1 MRDIK
6 FRVFTKEYG
15 IKNVNEI
22 NYGRDESIALIGSC
36 GIGLLTKYGTGKEAV
51 IEQYT
56 GIKDING
63 VEIYEGDI
71 ITFHVVMLSPDDKIG
86 YVKYY
91 PEYGYSIMLSRGSLL
106 RQEYWASGDKHT
118 IEVIGNIHEDEKL
131 LH

>member
-1 MRDIK
+1 MREIK
-6 FRVFTKEYG
+6 FRVWD
-15 IKNVNEI
+15 N
-22 NYGRDESIALIGSC
+22 DEDYMSYLYPDMTY
-36 GIGLLTKYGTGKEAV
+36 LEGTGNYLIDDLGETLNMNGKT
-51 IEQYT
+51 IELYT

-63 VEIYEGDI
+63 VEVYEGDI
-71 ITFHVVMLSPDDKIG
+71 IKFHVVMLSPDDKVG

-118 IEVIGNIHEDEKL
+118 IEVIGNIHENEEL